1 MPDFLLGFETGSDF
15 FDLALP
21 LPLETDSA
29 SFGIF
34 ESSFGMFELD
44 PSCDMMDATDGWGE
58 EIEFLVSLVV
68 G

>member
-15 FDLALP
+15 FDLTLP
-21 LPLETDSA
+21 LSLETASA
-29 SFGIF
+29 SFGI
-34 ESSFGMFELD
+34 FELD

-58 EIEFLVSLVV
+58 EIEFLVSLVI

>member
-1 MPDFLLGFETGSDF
+1 MPDFLLGFEFGSDF

-29 SFGIF
+29 SFGMF

-44 PSCDMMDATDGWGE
+44 PSCDMMGATDELG
-58 EIEFLVSLVV
+58 
-68 G
+68 